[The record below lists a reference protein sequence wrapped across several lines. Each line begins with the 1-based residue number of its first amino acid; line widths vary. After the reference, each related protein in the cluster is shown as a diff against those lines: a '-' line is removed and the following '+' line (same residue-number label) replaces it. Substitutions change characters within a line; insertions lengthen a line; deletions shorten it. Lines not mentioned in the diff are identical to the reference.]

1 MRLVGQ
7 ACFVLLLKIRL
18 LNSRTN
24 TQSHVPT
31 VEQRG
36 GVDGPPSPLRFLN
49 LPSVEGL

>member
-24 TQSHVPT
+24 TQSHAPT

-36 GVDGPPSPLRFLN
+36 GVDGQDEVYF
-49 LPSVEGL
+49 VDGGAAGGL